1 MQGMK
6 ARDVQKIDLTM
17 ASSPQIKAF
26 EIRSGGNDAKT
37 NNSGSNATTSTDMI
51 TKKRSFTKKLAIQ
64 RHVYHEMTSLRKFP
78 LQEMAIRDAEE
89 NLKDY
94 FAAAASGDDVAANSD
109 DSDDSEDRDRRQKNV
124 TAAAAAASIT
134 KISPKQGKA
143 KATCPEEHTWRE
155 QFTKEFLEE
164 KSLPLVVMTNNTDQL
179 VRSSRATTVNDAVPT
194 LTQEIAD
201 FLPFL
206 DAAIERHCDENETN
220 SVSTDSSSVENSTE
234 TCSQTNDKEN
244 ILDNN
249 TKQSCVT
256 FKEVDDCKQT
266 NKDIA
271 ISSIFIFEDEED
283 DKEKEVSDDVHNTSK
298 LPVLWSFEPRMFA
311 METALHGKRRYI
323 SAHLGRFIDHY
334 WRECDA
340 NNRHYYELIREDT
353 PCRLYFDLEFNKH
366 YSPHLT
372 TAITEDL
379 LTELFHEIQHQF
391 QLFYSISIQRS
402 DMVDLDSSTDKK
414 FSRHWIMHLPEGL
427 LFEEARAAG
436 IFVKAMVSRLDKERK
451 AGILQAKGRGLL
463 AEHLYVNAEEVSDDE
478 KVKPKLSCIIDLGVY
493 TRNRLFRLLGSK
505 KFGKTSDATLRI
517 AETNEF
523 LFPKQYDNVGR
534 MRAVETHSASKSPR
548 ENGSDTA
555 SFEKFCNSMSW
566 EAHAEALAATLVVPA
581 NSAKI
586 KFPTLRHPLELLDE
600 EEQAQLCITPRYGG
614 PARTPR
620 GSPEYGKSPF
630 PALDQFIVN
639 TLGKRENLVGN
650 IGTWTLEYMLQPL
663 PQLICYN
670 MRDNR
675 YCEHVGRAHKS
686 NNIIWNVHLIDRVC
700 WQTCHDPECRDAKFR
715 GKPIDLPED
724 VNMEIDEFFLEH
736 EISTLNEGHVIR
748 SNTKNENKA
757 GSREERFEPELE
769 KAMLQLNMEEK
780 KVGEIN
786 EDDGSPNSYAEVEC
800 EDPWDDDD
808 KLDSELLEVAKTMP
822 QVFS

>member
-1 MQGMK
+1 
-6 ARDVQKIDLTM
+6 M
-17 ASSPQIKAF
+17 ASSSSPQK
-26 EIRSGGNDAKT
+26 EEDGESRSGGNDAKT
-37 NNSGSNATTSTDMI
+37 NNNGGSNATTPTDMI
-51 TKKRSFTKKLAIQ
+51 AKKRSFTKKLAIQ
-64 RHVYHEMTSLRKFP
+64 RQVYHEMTSLRKFP
-78 LQEMAIRDAEE
+78 LQDMAIRDVEE

-94 FAAAASGDDVAANSD
+94 LAAAASGDNVAAHSD
-109 DSDDSEDRDRRQKNV
+109 DSDDGEDRNRRQEEV
-124 TAAAAAASIT
+124 TVAATASIT
-134 KISPKQGKA
+134 KISPKQEKVL
-143 KATCPEEHTWRE
+143 CQEERTWRE
-155 QFTKEFLEE
+155 QFTKEFLQE
-164 KSLPLVVMTNNTDQL
+164 KSLPVVVMTNDNKDQL
-179 VRSSRATTVNDAVPT
+179 VRSSSTTTVNNNAVPT

-206 DAAIERHCDENETN
+206 DAAIERHCDENCSN
-220 SVSTDSSSVENSTE
+220 SVSSDTATS
-234 TCSQTNDKEN
+234 SQTNDKEN
-244 ILDNN
+244 ILDNDN
-249 TKQSCVT
+249 NKQSCVT
-256 FKEVDDCKQT
+256 FQEVGDCEQT
-266 NKDIA
+266 NKDMVP
-271 ISSIFIFEDEED
+271 SSIFLFEDDEED
-283 DKEKEVSDDVHNTSK
+283 DKQVSDDVQNTSK

-311 METALHGKRRYI
+311 METSLHGKRRYI

-366 YSPHLT
+366 YNPHLT
-372 TAITEDL
+372 TATTEEL
-379 LTELFHEIQHQF
+379 LTELFDEIQHQF
-391 QLFYSISIQRS
+391 QLFYSISVQRS

-427 LFEEARAAG
+427 LFDDARAAG

-451 AGILQAKGRGLL
+451 EGALQAKGRGLL
-463 AEHLYVNAEEVSDDE
+463 AEYLYVNSEEASGDE
-478 KVKPKLSCIIDLGVY
+478 KVKPKKTCIIDLGVY

-523 LFPKQYDNVGR
+523 LFPKQFNNVGR
-534 MRAVETHSASKSPR
+534 MTGVEPTSSASKSPR
-548 ENGSDTA
+548 ENGSDAA
-555 SFEKFCNSMSW
+555 SFEKFCKSMSW

-581 NSAKI
+581 NSVKT
-586 KFPTLRHPLELLDE
+586 KFPTLPHPLEQLDE
-600 EEQAQLCITPRYGG
+600 EEQAQLCITPRCGG
-614 PARTPR
+614 SARTPR

-630 PALDQFIVN
+630 PALDYFILN

-650 IGTWTLEYMLQPL
+650 IGTWTLDYLLQTL

-700 WQTCHDPECRDAKFR
+700 WQTCHDPECRGAKFR

-736 EISTLNEGHVIR
+736 ELSTLNEGHVLR
-748 SNTKNENKA
+748 SNTRNEYKA
-757 GSREERFEPELE
+757 GSREEKANDFSFSDPELE
-769 KAMLQLNMEEK
+769 QAMLQLNIEEK
-780 KVGEIN
+780 KVGEI
-786 EDDGSPNSYAEVEC
+786 DDKGDGSPNSHAKVEN
-800 EDPWDDDD
+800 EELWDDDD
-808 KLDSELLEVAKTMP
+808 KLDSELLEVALTLP